1 MQDHRFSILCR
12 FILIHYQS
20 TIFNKLL
27 IYKDCFEI
35 IETFST
41 MVNAQVIHDE
51 MKMLIG
57 HEDFFFIKVH
67 FLFVFRDAAKKCF
80 GACLE

>member
-1 MQDHRFSILCR
+1 
-12 FILIHYQS
+12 
-20 TIFNKLL
+20 
-27 IYKDCFEI
+27 
-35 IETFST
+35 

-57 HEDFFFIKVH
+57 HEDFFIKVH